1 MKTGSLALLFRRRYG
16 PKPPKHFVACFVA
29 DACEDAV
36 EAFQKSKLPTIGHL
50 SVSHGPEQDSVAGV
64 PVGKPS
70 YHWVRVETMAIG
82 ENLKIP
88 ARLRRGAN
96 GLLKPRNI

>member
-1 MKTGSLALLFRRRYG
+1 MLTLLFRRRYG
-16 PKPPKHFVACFVA
+16 PKPAEHFVACFVA

-36 EAFQKSKLPTIGHL
+36 ELFQQSKVQTISHL
-50 SVSHGPEQDSVAGV
+50 SVSHGPEQDSVAGA
-64 PVGKPS
+64 PLGKPR

-82 ENLKIP
+82 EDPKIP